1 MTLDVGLRRNAPDP
15 TTCGPTNPILKRP
28 TMTTITKAAAFRIT
42 LAAKALADVNLAAL
56 TVKLAEKL
64 GLPLT
69 EDKLATITV
78 ADLKLILGGEETV
91 EPDIDTASLKLAA
104 RYLWG
109 DSGEDSNVPKPEP
122 YSEGEMPGSLRV
134 AVASNTAD
142 SLDGHFGSAPRFLVY
157 QVGKDVIKLIDVRPA
172 LVADDAE
179 DKNVARSELINDCQI
194 VYVQSIGGPAAAKV
208 VRANVHPIKFPQPV
222 PAREA
227 LARLQATLDA
237 PPPWLARI
245 MGVEAKSLRQFAE
258 NEEELEA

>member
-1 MTLDVGLRRNAPDP
+1 MSQ
-15 TTCGPTNPILKRP
+15 
-28 TMTTITKAAAFRIT
+28 ITKAAAFRIT
-42 LAAKALADVNLAAL
+42 LAAKALAEVNLAAF
-56 TVKLAEKL
+56 TVKLAERL

-69 EDKLATITV
+69 EEKLATITV
-78 ADLKLILGGEETV
+78 ADLKLVLSGEETV
-91 EPDIDTASLKLAA
+91 EPDIDTASIKLAV

-109 DSGEDSNVPKPEP
+109 ENGDDASVPKPEP
-122 YSEGEMPGSLRV
+122 YAEGDMPGSLRV
-134 AVASNTAD
+134 AVASNSAD
-142 SLDGHFGSAPRFLVY
+142 NLDGHFGSAPRFLVY
-157 QVGKDVIKLIDVRPA
+157 QVGRDAIKLIDVRA
-172 LVADDAE
+172 TLQADDAE

-245 MGVEAKSLRQFAE
+245 MGVEARSLAQFAVD
-258 NEEELEA
+258 EAEA